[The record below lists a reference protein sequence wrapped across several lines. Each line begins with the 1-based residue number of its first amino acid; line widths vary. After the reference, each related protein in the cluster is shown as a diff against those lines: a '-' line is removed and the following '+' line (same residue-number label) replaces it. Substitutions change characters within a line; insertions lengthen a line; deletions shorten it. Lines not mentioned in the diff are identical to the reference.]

1 MTVKPM
7 QDQHSSG
14 KRVLIRQELNVPLR
28 DGKST
33 STVRIDASIAT
44 IKLALEK
51 GAKVMLMSHLGR
63 PDEGQFSEENSLA
76 PVAAALSA
84 QLGVDVPLIR
94 DWVDGVDMGSADVV
108 LLENVRF
115 NRGEK
120 ANDDE
125 LAKKMAKLCDVFVMD
140 AFGTAHRAQA
150 STHGVAKYAPIAC
163 AGPLLANEL
172 EALGDRKSTRP
183 NSSHVRSS

>member
-1 MTVKPM
+1 MTVKLM
-7 QDQHSSG
+7 QDQDLSG
-14 KRVLIRQELNVPLR
+14 KRVLIRQDLNVPLR
-28 DGKST
+28 DGKIT

-125 LAKKMAKLCDVFVMD
+125 LAKKMAKLCDAFVMD
-140 AFGTAHRAQA
+140 AFGTAHSLAIFLA
-150 STHGVAKYAPIAC
+150 SS
-163 AGPLLANEL
+163 
-172 EALGDRKSTRP
+172 STR
-183 NSSHVRSS
+183 SVAHTSGLQS